1 MKSYMTEFEGSQ
13 DPTTGRD
20 NVVLLLRT
28 YVHVEG
34 QGFVN
39 SKEKVLFKI
48 QRYLSK
54 TIGFHADS
62 SRPWPKIEVV
72 QEHLHALQMPSL
84 YKSADC
90 FVLPTH
96 GEGWGLPTME
106 AMAMGLPTITTNW
119 GG

>member
-1 MKSYMTEFEGSQ
+1 MLEFEGSY
-13 DPTTGRD
+13 DKFGGKDR
-20 NVVLLLRT
+20 VLLLLRT

-34 QGFVN
+34 KGFVQ
-39 SKEKVLFKI
+39 SKDKVMFKI
-48 QRYLSK
+48 TRYLSK
-54 TIGFHADS
+54 TIGYHPDS
-62 SRPWPKIEVV
+62 SRQWPKIEVV
-72 QEHLHALQMPSL
+72 EEHLPASEMPNL